1 MVKLV
6 IVIYMQCIFFYNV
19 ELDPQK

>member
-6 IVIYMQCIFFYNV
+6 IVIYMKCIFLYNV